1 MRLNWEHLEYL
12 SLVLPTYLLKVD
24 NQNICSASIHCQNTK
39 AKQPESGDL
48 RGNITEFGV
57 AEGSPEPAGQR

>member
-1 MRLNWEHLEYL
+1 MI
-12 SLVLPTYLLKVD
+12 KMI
-24 NQNICSASIHCQNTK
+24 NQGYHK

-48 RGNITEFGV
+48 CGDITEFEV